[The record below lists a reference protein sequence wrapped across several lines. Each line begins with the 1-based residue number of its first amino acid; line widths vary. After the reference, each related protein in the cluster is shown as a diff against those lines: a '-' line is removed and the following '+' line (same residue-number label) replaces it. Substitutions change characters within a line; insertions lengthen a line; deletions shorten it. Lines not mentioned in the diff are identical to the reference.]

1 MAFNDKKITAL
12 TPLAPAAPLDVFPI
26 VDVSAIET
34 KKLTIQELFANP
46 QPIGTGTPKSGSF
59 TALRVTVGA
68 LINEFSTDG
77 TLIGNSDI
85 ALPTEQAVKT
95 YVDNQI
101 AAVASA
107 VINPRTVYSDT
118 TAVAGDVVFVDTTS
132 GDTTSGDIT
141 IELIGTPKGRIIVKK
156 ITGDLNK
163 VILVP
168 NIGTID
174 GESQV
179 EIVTIWESF
188 DIVTDT
194 TTFYIV

>member
-1 MAFNDKKITAL
+1 MAFNDKKITKL
-12 TPLAPAAPLDVFPI
+12 NPLAPADSLDVFPI

-34 KKLTIQELFANP
+34 KKITVQELFANP
-46 QPIGTGTPKSGSF
+46 QPIGTGTPQPGRF
-59 TALRVTVGA
+59 TTLRITVGQI
-68 LINEFSTDG
+68 INEFSTDG
-77 TLIGNSDI
+77 TLIGNSDD

-101 AAVASA
+101 AAVASS

-132 GDTTSGDIT
+132 GDIT

-156 ITGDLNK
+156 ITGDSNK
-163 VILVP
+163 VIIVP
-168 NIGTID
+168 DIGTID
-174 GESQV
+174 RESQK
-179 EIVTIWESF
+179 EIDTQWESF